1 MSMTPASKNLGGDQS
16 HPVVALTGFM
26 GSGKSSTGQE
36 LATLLG
42 WMFVDLDSEIETRQG
57 MAVRELFRERGEAGF
72 REIEHEVLRDFLARR
87 SHPTVVAL
95 GGGAFVQPDNAA
107 LLEAHHVVTVFLE
120 TDVEEM
126 RQRCGV
132 EDEADPENM
141 RPLAADAQGFRALYE
156 KRLPFYRRA
165 NTTIQTAGKS
175 AVGIAR
181 EIVTVLGLKAVG
193 GE

>member
-1 MSMTPASKNLGGDQS
+1 MTPAGKNLGGDQS
-16 HPVVALTGFM
+16 HTMVALTGFM

-36 LATLLG
+36 LAALLG
-42 WMFVDLDSEIETRQG
+42 WMFVDLDSEIETCQG
-57 MAVRELFRERGEAGF
+57 MPVRELFRQRGEAAF
-72 REIEHEVLRDFLARR
+72 REIEHEVLRDCLARR
-87 SHPTVVAL
+87 IRPTVVAL
-95 GGGAFVQPDNAA
+95 GGGAFVQPDNVA
-107 LLEAHHVVTVFLE
+107 LLEAHRVVAVFLE
-120 TDVEEM
+120 TDVEDM
-126 RQRCGV
+126 LQRCGV

-175 AVGIAR
+175 AVGIAA
-181 EIVTVLGLKAVG
+181 EIAAVLGLKAGG